1 MVGAGLTGAAT
12 GGIDGAGWVA
22 GMGGVTLVVVAVVC
36 AAAGGE
42 VGEGA
47 GAGGGV
53 GIGCAVG

>member
-1 MVGAGLTGAAT
+1 LTGAAA

-47 GAGGGV
+47 AAGGGV